1 MIACIS
7 PSDSDFM
14 ETLNTLNYANR
25 ARNIKNKVVINQD
38 KSSKTIAILRQ
49 QIQELQIELL
59 EYKQGKIHYF
69 VVVVFI
75 FKVFFFFHKVN
86 V

>member
-69 VVVVFI
+69 VVVVVVFI
-75 FKVFFFFHKVN
+75 FKVFFFFFS
-86 V
+86 

>member
-25 ARNIKNKVVINQD
+25 ARNIKNKVTINQD
-38 KSSKTIAILRQ
+38 KSSRTIALLRE
-49 QIQELQIELL
+49 QIQDLQVELL
-59 EYKQGKIHYF
+59 EYKQGIEF
-69 VVVVFI
+69 Q
-75 FKVFFFFHKVN
+75 FFEMN
-86 V
+86 